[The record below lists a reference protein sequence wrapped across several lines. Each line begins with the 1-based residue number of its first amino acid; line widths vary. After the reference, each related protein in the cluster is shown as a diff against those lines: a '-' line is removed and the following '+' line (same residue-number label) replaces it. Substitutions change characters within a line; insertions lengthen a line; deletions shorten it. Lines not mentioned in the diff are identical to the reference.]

1 MSNKMFCSAISIVSH
16 FSRLLSN
23 FWRTCYIIDPY
34 GLLQL
39 AYYTLSDLLS
49 DP

>member
-1 MSNKMFCSAISIVSH
+1 MFCSAVSILSH

-23 FWRTCYIIDPY
+23 FWRICYIIDPY
-34 GLLQL
+34 APLQL
-39 AYYTLSDLLS
+39 AYYMLSDLLS